1 LLSEKAWRYDGR
13 AQLDEEVVTMES
25 SLIEQITGKVAA
37 LPLAQQREALA
48 LIETLENRARASEPS
63 ATPRSHRLKGVT
75 AGPGP
80 KLTLETLWEARK
92 EMWAEFEEDEP

>member
-1 LLSEKAWRYDGR
+1 M
-13 AQLDEEVVTMES
+13 MES

-48 LIETLENRARASEPS
+48 LIETLENRARNLTTQA
-63 ATPRSHRLKGVT
+63 APRSLRLKGVT

-80 KLTLETLWEARK
+80 KLTLETLREARK
-92 EMWAEFEEDEP
+92 EMWGEFEKDEP